1 MLVLLEGHRGR
12 RTQVGELDVE
22 IEGQEGLGL
31 EGGFDEAAVVDGH
44 SDIALVYAVGL
55 AGGEELAGGAG
66 RGVGVERV
74 GDLHWL
80 AICNN
85 EE

>member
-12 RTQVGELDVE
+12 GTQVRELDVE

-44 SDIALVYAVGL
+44 SDITLVDAVGL
-55 AGGEELAGGAG
+55 AGGEELAGGA
-66 RGVGVERV
+66 RRSVGVERV